1 MRKNGKW
8 NETMILKEYTP
19 VRAEYLQKLPFSI
32 RPQEIEVLWFTLLT
46 ADNIQKN
53 TCDENHHHTFYEMH
67 FVYEGMAEYRC
78 GESSVRL
85 RKNQALFLP
94 PGTPHRY
101 TGSDEAVCK
110 ASLAFSAE
118 PGLLLEEFPQKLEYP
133 KSVNAMTDAIL
144 AVSDPANPLSEV
156 IITGRLYEILSAIF
170 KRLQIV
176 LPCAERT
183 ENDARV
189 RVAKNFIRENLHR
202 NIKTVDVAKECC
214 LSAKQL
220 GRVFRE
226 KTGHSVFSYITEQRI
241 ACSKKLLRKGKD
253 SIKEISQMTGFE
265 SAAGFTA
272 FFKRH
277 TGISPGA
284 YRDSFSAAIK

>member
-1 MRKNGKW
+1 MEKNGKW

-19 VRAEYLQKLPFSI
+19 ARAEYLQKLPFSF
-32 RPQEIEVLWFTLLT
+32 RPQEIDVLWFTLLT
-46 ADNIQKN
+46 AENIRKN
-53 TCDENHHHTFYEMH
+53 TCHENHHHTFYEIH
-67 FVYEGMAEYRC
+67 FVYDGMAEYQC

-85 RKNQALFLP
+85 QKNQALFLS
-94 PGTPHRY
+94 PGTIHRY
-101 TGSDEAVCK
+101 IDSDD
-110 ASLAFSAE
+110 
-118 PGLLLEEFPQKLEYP
+118 
-133 KSVNAMTDAIL
+133 VNAMTDAIL

-156 IITGRLYEILSAIF
+156 IITGRLYEILSAVF

-176 LPCAERT
+176 LPCAEKT

-202 NIKTVDVAKECC
+202 NIKTGDVAKECC
-214 LSAKQL
+214 LSTKQL
-220 GRVFRE
+220 GRVFQK
-226 KTGHSVFSYITEQRI
+226 KTGCSVFSYITEQRI
-241 ACSKKLLRKGKD
+241 ACSKKLLRKGKN

-284 YRDSFSAAIK
+284 YRDSL

>member
-1 MRKNGKW
+1 MEKNGKW

-19 VRAEYLQKLPFSI
+19 ARAEYLQKLPFSF
-32 RPQEIEVLWFTLLT
+32 RPQEIDVLWFTLLT
-46 ADNIQKN
+46 AENIRKN
-53 TCDENHHHTFYEMH
+53 TCHENHHHTFYEIH
-67 FVYEGMAEYRC
+67 FVYDGMAEYQC

-85 RKNQALFLP
+85 QKNQALFLS
-94 PGTPHRY
+94 PGTIHRY
-101 TGSDEAVCK
+101 IDSDDAVCK

-118 PGLLLEEFPQKLEYP
+118 PGLLLEEHPQKLEYP
-133 KSVNAMTDAIL
+133 KDVNAMTDAIL

-156 IITGRLYEILSAIF
+156 IITGRLYEILSAVF

-176 LPCAERT
+176 LPCAEKT

-202 NIKTVDVAKECC
+202 NIKTGDVAKECY
-214 LSAKQL
+214 LSTKQL
-220 GRVFRE
+220 GRVFQK
-226 KTGHSVFSYITEQRI
+226 KTGCSVFSYITEQRI
-241 ACSKKLLRKGKD
+241 ACSKKLLRKGKN

-284 YRDSFSAAIK
+284 YRDSL

>member
-19 VRAEYLQKLPFSI
+19 VRAEYLQKLPFSF

-46 ADNIQKN
+46 AENIRKN
-53 TCDENHHHTFYEMH
+53 TCRENHHHTFYEMH
-67 FVYEGMAEYRC
+67 FVYEDMAEYRC

-101 TGSDEAVCK
+101 SGSDEAVCK

-118 PGLLLEEFPQKLEYP
+118 PGLCFEEYPQKLEYP
-133 KSVNAMTDAIL
+133 KDINTMTDAIL
-144 AVSDPANPLSEV
+144 AASDPANPLSEV
-156 IITGRLYEILSAIF
+156 IITGRLYEILSAVF

-176 LPCAERT
+176 LPCAEKT

-202 NIKTVDVAKECC
+202 NIKTGNVAKECC
-214 LSAKQL
+214 LSTKQL
-220 GRVFRE
+220 GRVFQK
-226 KTGHSVFSYITEQRI
+226 KTGRSVFSYITEQRI
-241 ACSKKLLRKGKD
+241 ACSKKLLRKGKN
-253 SIKEISQMTGFE
+253 SIKEISQMIGFE

-284 YRDSFSAAIK
+284 YRDSL